1 MIIELL
7 YIFIFTVI
15 ITLGVY
21 AADFLARFTPAW
33 LRKRKVNR
41 RIIKQAKA
49 AGAWGDPEKLGGRA
63 LELYARKVWGIYREQ
78 SETDAALRLRIYS
91 KRKGQF

>member
-1 MIIELL
+1 MITALF
-7 YIFIFTVI
+7 YIFLSGALFS
-15 ITLGVY
+15 LGMY
-21 AADFLARFTPAW
+21 AVDFLIKFIPAW
-33 LRKRKVNR
+33 IRKQKVNS
-41 RIIKQAKA
+41 RIIRQAKA

-63 LELYARKVWGIYREQ
+63 LELYARKVWGINRNQ